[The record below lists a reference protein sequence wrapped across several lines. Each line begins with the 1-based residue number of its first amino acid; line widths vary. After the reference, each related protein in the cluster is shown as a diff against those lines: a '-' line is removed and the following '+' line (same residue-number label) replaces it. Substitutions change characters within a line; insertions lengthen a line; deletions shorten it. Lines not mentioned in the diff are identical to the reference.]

1 VCERSELT
9 DVVVHKSASGTKA
22 ALSDSLRCGH
32 RAALT
37 EFVMDTKMQS
47 GPRWSTASY
56 GDEAAMSPADVQV
69 LGEHLCVCRGGNG
82 RMFALRCEADTMQGF
97 VAARFVTTV
106 AVCALLTGVLLL
118 AI

>member
-1 VCERSELT
+1 
-9 DVVVHKSASGTKA
+9 
-22 ALSDSLRCGH
+22 
-32 RAALT
+32 
-37 EFVMDTKMQS
+37 MDIKMHS
-47 GPRWSTASY
+47 GPHWSTASY

-69 LGEHLCVCRGGNG
+69 LGEHLCLCRGGNG

-106 AVCALLTGVLLL
+106 AVCALLMGVLLL